1 MARKASSHLWVQSR
15 TFRIEVQCAV
25 YCTNGAPY
33 FHLVEVET
41 EQQIAERATET
52 LLLLH
57 ARTDLIV
64 SEIKLLTAQLDL
76 SEIDDDWQAYRLLRK
91 QKLEKINELNQFEG
105 LSTALVANPRNYS
118 IIGLNLL
125 PDSGEDEVLC
135 WIGEKA

>member
-1 MARKASSHLWVQSR
+1 MAKKASSHLVVESR
-15 TFRIEVQCAV
+15 TFRLEVQCAIH
-25 YCTNGAPY
+25 CANGVQN
-33 FHLVEVET
+33 FNLVEVET

-64 SEIKLLTAQLDL
+64 SEIKLLTAQLEL
-76 SEIDDDWQAYRLLRK
+76 SEIDNDWQAYRLLSK
-91 QKLEKINELNQFEG
+91 QKLEKINELNRFEG
-105 LSTALVANPRNYS
+105 LSTALVATPRHYR

-125 PDSGEDEVLC
+125 PDTGEDKVLC